1 MRLAARG
8 HRGCSSGAMNADVA
22 RVALQARSIA
32 WRVPGLALLWQA
44 MRNYITHQSGNQ
56 AGSVAFSVVLAMFP
70 LVILLSAGAAFIGQP
85 GDAAALVLRV
95 LGFAPPVVRDALQP
109 AVQQVMGQRN
119 QALVALGFFVTV
131 WAASSGMQSIR
142 TALNRAYGITRGA
155 AFWKARLKVT
165 LFTVVAGAAVILAFS
180 SVVVMPHVW
189 RLLHDNTTPEQAAWL
204 HDGVRYGS
212 AFLVVSAVYALL
224 YAWLPDMRQRLRTI
238 LPGAVAGALLW
249 IAAVGL
255 LSYSLRSVAKLQL
268 VYGGF
273 AGAVA
278 TLVFLYVCAATL
290 IFGAEIN
297 GVLKAR
303 AEDAGRDAHFIN

>member
-1 MRLAARG
+1 MTSPLSRLAQHART
-8 HRGCSSGAMNADVA
+8 VA
-22 RVALQARSIA
+22 G
-32 WRVPGLALLWQA
+32 RVPGLPVLWQA
-44 MRNYITHQSGNQ
+44 LRNYINHQSGNQ

-70 LVILLSAGAAFIGQP
+70 LLILMSAGAAFIGQP

-95 LGFAPPVVRDALQP
+95 LGFAPPVVREALQP
-109 AVQQVMGQRN
+109 AVEQVIGQRN
-119 QALVALGFFVTV
+119 QALVAIGFFVTV

-142 TALNRAYGITRGA
+142 TALNRAYGITHGA
-155 AFWKARLKVT
+155 SFWKARLKVT
-165 LFTVVAGAAVILAFS
+165 AFTIIAGAGVISAFS

-189 RLLHDNTTPEQAAWL
+189 RLLRDNTSPEQAAAV

-212 AFLVVSAVYALL
+212 AFLVVSLIYGLL
-224 YAWLPDMRQRLRTI
+224 YGWLPDMRQRLRTI
-238 LPGAVAGALLW
+238 LPGALAGAALW
-249 IAAVGL
+249 IGAVGL

-297 GVLKAR
+297 GVLKSR
-303 AEDAGRDAHFIN
+303 LGTPPDNVPPN

>member
-1 MRLAARG
+1 MSRPQKRIAGRARQWT
-8 HRGCSSGAMNADVA
+8 A
-22 RVALQARSIA
+22 
-32 WRVPGLALLWQA
+32 RVPGLALLWQA

-70 LVILLSAGAAFIGQP
+70 LLILMSAGAAFIGQP

-109 AVQQVMGQRN
+109 AVEQVIGQRN
-119 QALVALGFFVTV
+119 QALVAIGFFVTV

-155 AFWKARLKVT
+155 SFWMARLKVIA
-165 LFTVVAGAAVILAFS
+165 FTIVAGAGVIIAFS
-180 SVVVMPHVW
+180 SVVVMPHLW
-189 RLLHDNTTPEQAAWL
+189 RLLRENTTPEQAAWV

-212 AFLVVSAVYALL
+212 AFLVVSGIYALL

-238 LPGAVAGALLW
+238 LPGAVAGAVLW
-249 IAAVGL
+249 IGAVLL

-303 AEDAGRDAHFIN
+303 AEKAGRSGPA

>member
-1 MRLAARG
+1 MDSTLARA
-8 HRGCSSGAMNADVA
+8 ANQTA
-22 RVALQARSIA
+22 ALAE
-32 WRVPGLALLWQA
+32 RVPGLAVLWHA
-44 MRNYITHQSGNQ
+44 ARNYITHQSGNQ

-70 LVILLSAGAAFIGQP
+70 LLILMSAGAAFIGQP

-95 LGFAPPVVRDALQP
+95 LGFAPPVVQDALLP
-109 AVQQVMGQRN
+109 VVDQVVGQRN
-119 QALVALGFFVTV
+119 QALVAIGFFVTV

-142 TALNRAYGITRGA
+142 TALNRAYGVTSGA
-155 AFWKARLKVT
+155 SFWKARLKVT
-165 LFTVVAGAAVILAFS
+165 IFTIVTGAGVLLAFS
-180 SVVVMPHVW
+180 SVVVMPYVW
-189 RLLHDNTTPEQAAWL
+189 QLLRANTSQANEQWL
-204 HDGVRYGS
+204 HDSVRYGS
-212 AFLVVSAVYALL
+212 AFAVVSAIYALL
-224 YAWLPDMRQRLRTI
+224 YGWLPDIRQRLRTI
-238 LPGAVAGALLW
+238 LPGAFAGALMW
-249 IAAVGL
+249 IGAVAL

-303 AEDAGRDAHFIN
+303 AAKRPREAPRA

>member
-1 MRLAARG
+1 
-8 HRGCSSGAMNADVA
+8 MNAAVA
-22 RVALQARSIA
+22 QVALQARSFA

-165 LFTVVAGAAVILAFS
+165 VFTIVAGAAVILA
-180 SVVVMPHVW
+180 
-189 RLLHDNTTPEQAAWL
+189 
-204 HDGVRYGS
+204 
-212 AFLVVSAVYALL
+212 
-224 YAWLPDMRQRLRTI
+224 
-238 LPGAVAGALLW
+238 
-249 IAAVGL
+249 
-255 LSYSLRSVAKLQL
+255 
-268 VYGGF
+268 
-273 AGAVA
+273 
-278 TLVFLYVCAATL
+278 
-290 IFGAEIN
+290 
-297 GVLKAR
+297 
-303 AEDAGRDAHFIN
+303 

>member
-1 MRLAARG
+1 MALAA
-8 HRGCSSGAMNADVA
+8 GA
-22 RVALQARSIA
+22 RRIA
-32 WRVPGLALLWQA
+32 ARVPGLAVLWHA
-44 MRNYITHQSGNQ
+44 MRNYITHQSGSQ

-70 LVILLSAGAAFIGQP
+70 LLILMSAGAAFIGQP

-109 AVQQVMGQRN
+109 AVEQVIGQRN
-119 QALVALGFFVTV
+119 QALVAIGFFVTV

-155 AFWKARLKVT
+155 SFWRARLKVT
-165 LFTVVAGAAVILAFS
+165 AFTIVAGAGAIIAFS

-189 RLLHDNTTPEQAAWL
+189 RLLRDNTSPEQEAWL

-212 AFLVVSAVYALL
+212 AFVVVSAIYALL
-224 YAWLPDMRQRLRTI
+224 YAWLPDTRQRLRTI
-238 LPGAVAGALLW
+238 LPGALAGAALW
-249 IAAVGL
+249 MAAVGL

-303 AEDAGRDAHFIN
+303 ARNAGPAGPRADPL

>member
-1 MRLAARG
+1 MEPALARA
-8 HRGCSSGAMNADVA
+8 ADQTA
-22 RVALQARSIA
+22 ALAG
-32 WRVPGLALLWQA
+32 RVPGLAVLWQA
-44 MRNYITHQSGNQ
+44 ARNYITHQSGNQ

-70 LVILLSAGAAFIGQP
+70 LLILMSAGAAFIGQP

-95 LGFAPPVVRDALQP
+95 LGFAPPVVQDALLP
-109 AVQQVMGQRN
+109 VVKQVIGQRN
-119 QALVALGFFVTV
+119 QALVAIGFFVTV

-142 TALNRAYGITRGA
+142 TALNRAYGVTSGA
-155 AFWKARLKVT
+155 SFWKARLKVT
-165 LFTVVAGAAVILAFS
+165 VFTIVAGAGTLLAFS
-180 SVVVMPHVW
+180 SMVVMPYVW
-189 RLLHDNTTPEQAAWL
+189 QLLRDNTSQANAQWL

-212 AFLVVSAVYALL
+212 AFAVVSAVYALL
-224 YAWLPDMRQRLRTI
+224 YGWLPDIRQRLRTI
-238 LPGAVAGALLW
+238 LPGAVAGALMW
-249 IAAVGL
+249 IGAVAL

-303 AEDAGRDAHFIN
+303 AATRPRAASRA

>member
-1 MRLAARG
+1 MDSTLARA
-8 HRGCSSGAMNADVA
+8 ATQTA
-22 RVALQARSIA
+22 ALAE
-32 WRVPGLALLWQA
+32 RVPGLAVLWHA

-70 LVILLSAGAAFIGQP
+70 LLILMSAGAAFIGQP

-95 LGFAPPVVRDALQP
+95 LGFAPPVVQDALLP
-109 AVQQVMGQRN
+109 VVKQVVGQRN
-119 QALVALGFFVTV
+119 QALVAIGFFVTV

-142 TALNRAYGITRGA
+142 TALNRAYGVTSGA
-155 AFWKARLKVT
+155 SFWKARLKVT
-165 LFTVVAGAAVILAFS
+165 IFTIVAGAGVLLAFS
-180 SVVVMPHVW
+180 SVVVMPYVW
-189 RLLHDNTTPEQAAWL
+189 QLLRANTSQANAQWL
-204 HDGVRYGS
+204 HDSVRYGS
-212 AFLVVSAVYALL
+212 AFAVVSAIYALL
-224 YAWLPDMRQRLRTI
+224 YGWLPDIRQRLRTI
-238 LPGAVAGALLW
+238 LPGAFAGALMW
-249 IAAVGL
+249 IAAVAL
-255 LSYSLRSVAKLQL
+255 LSHSLRSVAKLQL

-303 AEDAGRDAHFIN
+303 AMTRQRDA

>member
-1 MRLAARG
+1 
-8 HRGCSSGAMNADVA
+8 MNTAVA
-22 RVALQARSIA
+22 RAALQARSLA
-32 WRVPGLALLWQA
+32 EHMPGLLVLWQA
-44 MRNYITHQSGNQ
+44 TRNYITHQSGNQ

-70 LVILLSAGAAFIGQP
+70 LLILMSAGAAFIGQP
-85 GDAAALVLRV
+85 GDTAALVLRV

-109 AVQQVMGQRN
+109 AVEQVIGQRN
-119 QALVALGFFVTV
+119 QALVAIGFFVTV
-131 WAASSGMQSIR
+131 WAASSGMQAIR
-142 TALNRAYGITRGA
+142 TALNRAYGITQGA

-165 LFTVVAGAAVILAFS
+165 VFTIVVGAGVISAFS

-189 RLLHDNTTPEQAAWL
+189 RLLHANTSPEQAAWL

-212 AFLVVSAVYALL
+212 AFAVVSAVYALL
-224 YAWLPDMRQRLRTI
+224 YGWLPDMRQRLRTI
-238 LPGAVAGALLW
+238 LPGAFAGSVMWL
-249 IAAVGL
+249 AAVAL

-303 AEDAGRDAHFIN
+303 HGNTDAPRTTRP

>member
-1 MRLAARG
+1 MDSGLARTAQQA
-8 HRGCSSGAMNADVA
+8 GALAE
-22 RVALQARSIA
+22 
-32 WRVPGLALLWQA
+32 RVPGLAVLWEA

-70 LVILLSAGAAFIGQP
+70 LLILMSAGAAFIGQP
-85 GDAAALVLRV
+85 GDAAALVLRI
-95 LGFAPPVVRDALQP
+95 LGFAPPVVRDALLP
-109 AVQQVMGQRN
+109 VVEQVVGQRN
-119 QALVALGFFVTV
+119 QALVAIGFFVTV

-142 TALNRAYGITRGA
+142 TALNRAYGVTRSA
-155 AFWKARLKVT
+155 SFWAARLKVT
-165 LFTVVAGAAVILAFS
+165 VFTIVAGAGVISAFS
-180 SVVVMPHVW
+180 SIVVMPHVW
-189 RLLHDNTTPEQAAWL
+189 QLLRENTTQANEQWL
-204 HDGVRYGS
+204 RDGVRYGS
-212 AFLVVSAVYALL
+212 AFAVVSAVYALL
-224 YAWLPDMRQRLRTI
+224 YGWLPDIRQRLRTI
-238 LPGAVAGALLW
+238 LPGAFAGALMWLG
-249 IAAVGL
+249 AVAL

-303 AEDAGRDAHFIN
+303 SSSR

>member
-1 MRLAARG
+1 MNRRPMPFTDRARHLA
-8 HRGCSSGAMNADVA
+8 S
-22 RVALQARSIA
+22 
-32 WRVPGLALLWQA
+32 RVPGLALLWQA

-70 LVILLSAGAAFIGQP
+70 LLILMSAGAAFIGQP

-109 AVQQVMGQRN
+109 AVEQVIGQRN
-119 QALVALGFFVTV
+119 QALVAIGFFVTV

-142 TALNRAYGITRGA
+142 TALTRAYGITRGA
-155 AFWKARLKVT
+155 SFWRARLKVT
-165 LFTVVAGAAVILAFS
+165 AFTVVAGAGVIIAFS

-189 RLLHDNTTPEQAAWL
+189 RLLRENTTPEQAAWV

-212 AFLVVSAVYALL
+212 AFLVVSVVYALL
-224 YAWLPDMRQRLRTI
+224 YTWLPDMRQRLRTI
-238 LPGAVAGALLW
+238 LPGALVGAALW
-249 IAAVGL
+249 IGAVGL

-297 GVLKAR
+297 GVLKVR
-303 AEDAGRDAHFIN
+303 AEGADSDAYLKS